1 MDFDK
6 LSGKLAKAATKAG
19 DFAKET
25 ANTAK
30 IKFAL
35 ANLQGD
41 LDEMYEELGRLH
53 YNALISGS
61 PMTKKEDAVVEKIA
75 QIKADIDVLK
85 AEIEMGKATK
95 AENICPECGSKTTKK
110 QSFCPYCGTKL

>member
-6 LSGKLAKAATKAG
+6 IGDQITKTAAKAG
-19 DFAKET
+19 RFAKET

-61 PMTKKEDAVVEKIA
+61 VMTKKEDAVIEKIA

-85 AEIEMGKATK
+85 AELEMSKA
-95 AENICPECGSKTTKK
+95 ANICPECGKKTSKG
-110 QSFCPYCGTKL
+110 QSFCPYCGTEL